1 MPQPLI
7 SFVGAGPGAADLL
20 TLRGAD
26 RLAAA
31 DVVVWAASLVP
42 RELLVHCRDD
52 VELHDSST
60 MTLEDVTA
68 VYGHHGDV
76 RIVRLHSGD
85 PTIYSAIAEQI
96 AWCQANDRPYE
107 IVPGVS
113 SVSATA
119 AAVGREL
126 TVPGVAQS
134 VVLTR
139 LAHRT
144 KASVPAEESLA
155 ARARQGGTMALFLS
169 AARPEAL
176 QAELLAEGSAYGPDT
191 PTVIGYR
198 VSWPDEQIRTGTV
211 RTLTEDIALLGQR
224 ASVLILVGDALTDAD
239 PPARSHVYAADYGHA
254 FRPASGTPAP

>member
-1 MPQPLI
+1 MPQPVI
-7 SFVGAGPGAADLL
+7 SFVGAGPGAADLI

-31 DVVVWAASLVP
+31 DIVVWAASLVP
-42 RELLVHCRDD
+42 QELLAHCRDD
-52 VELHDSST
+52 VELHDSSR

-68 VYGHHGDV
+68 VYSAHDAA

-96 AWCQANDRPYE
+96 AWCQANARGYE

-134 VVLTR
+134 VVFTR

-144 KASVPAEESLA
+144 MASVPAEESLA
-155 ARARQGGTMALFLS
+155 ARTRQGGTMALFLS
-169 AARPEAL
+169 AAHPEAL
-176 QAELLAEGSAYGPDT
+176 QGELLAEGSAYGPDT

-198 VSWPDEQIRTGTV
+198 VTWPDEQIRTGTIG
-211 RTLTEDIALLGQR
+211 TLCEDVAALGQR

-254 FRPASGTPAP
+254 FRAASGTAAP